1 MKKQSD
7 YLLPLFKSKA
17 ALSLLETINHS
28 HIKLY
33 TDEEKKDAELR
44 IGELLKK
51 RITFK

>member
-28 HIKLY
+28 SIKPY
-33 TDEEKKDAELR
+33 TDEDKENTESTIRKLVKER
-44 IGELLKK
+44 IA
-51 RITFK
+51 FK